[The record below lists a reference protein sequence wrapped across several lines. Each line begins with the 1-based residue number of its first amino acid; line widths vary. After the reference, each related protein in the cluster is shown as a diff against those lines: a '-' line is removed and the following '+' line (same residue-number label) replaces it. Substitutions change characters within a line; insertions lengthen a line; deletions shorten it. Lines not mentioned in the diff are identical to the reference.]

1 MFGFALGAPEIFI
14 LGFLCTVA
22 VVVPV
27 VVVVLVVV
35 LGRPRQPPDDGSSCG
50 ESERP

>member
-1 MFGFALGAPEIFI
+1 MLGFALGIPEILV
-14 LGFLCTVA
+14 LGVLCTVA

-35 LGRPRQPPDDGSSCG
+35 LGRPRQPPDDSNRG
-50 ESERP
+50 ESERR